1 MENILLSSWIALHI
15 FVINY
20 KSITSNNVSQQKSF
34 FALAEYRF
42 LGISQR
48 ERENDESIM

>member
-1 MENILLSSWIALHI
+1 MKNILMSSWIERHI
-15 FVINY
+15 FVIHY
-20 KSITSNNVSQQKSF
+20 KSITYNNVSQQKSF

-48 ERENDESIM
+48 ERENDESNM